1 MSPSGFHFGAC
12 LIAQKL
18 QRFYA
23 NPTSQHQY
31 ALGRCWYLTYTL
43 HFLYQWQLF
52 HRLPLKPP
60 NPERM
65 MRTHPAAEQ
74 CLQYSENRMNFINS
88 QFFALHTWVGAK
100 NKLRS
105 APEGVCIVIY
115 TPTCSVVGWDRSE
128 HTLGWQRRVSQ
139 RRWLSSSQPGI
150 TANTPEA
157 IPLTC
162 TNENHPD
169 SNKPFKK
176 KKTKQNNTTTC

>member
-1 MSPSGFHFGAC
+1 LSPSGFHFGAC
-12 LIAQKL
+12 LIAQKM

-65 MRTHPAAEQ
+65 MRPHPAAEQ

-105 APEGVCIVIY
+105 APEQVCIVIY
-115 TPTCSVVGWDRSE
+115 TPTCSMVGWDHSE
-128 HTLGWQRRVSQ
+128 HTLGWQRCVSQ
-139 RRWLSSSQPGI
+139 RWWLSSSQPHALMKI
-150 TANTPEA
+150 IRIA
-157 IPLTC
+157 INL
-162 TNENHPD
+162 
-169 SNKPFKK
+169 SR
-176 KKTKQNNTTTC
+176 KKTKQNNTTTS